1 MYPMVKGGVLNC
13 QWDVP
18 LFILNLSH
26 LVEVLFVSFLYSE
39 INFSFIFHN
48 IIFGR
53 KSLYSPHLRSRE
65 LSSSS
70 SRVKYIH
77 KLFGFMYI
85 NYFSSFIYL
94 FNNLLAWTHR
104 YLFYTLSYNLIVTI
118 VLFIAKCSIF
128 DYEELISLA
137 PMYHW
142 HTFIIVSSFLTHVLR
157 YICNSFCVYISVY

>member
-118 VLFIAKCSIF
+118 VLFIAKSVPS
-128 DYEELISLA
+128 LI
-137 PMYHW
+137 MK
-142 HTFIIVSSFLTHVLR
+142 SSFLWLPCTIDIPSSL
-157 YICNSFCVYISVY
+157 CLPS